1 MTRLGIL
8 LVERLRRDAVQL
20 VLWVGGTAGL
30 AAASTVGVAASF
42 GTEQDRVSLVAAA
55 LANPVIL
62 LFRGLPSGT
71 DPGAFIAFLILPFLA
86 MLAAFMTSFLAVR
99 HTRAAE
105 ESGLAELVEATPAG
119 RVLPT
124 VATVAEG
131 AIAAIALTGAI
142 TAVLVASGLEFGG
155 SLLVGSASGAIALV
169 FLGVG
174 LAAAQLVRTSRAANS
189 VSVTVLLVTFFVAG
203 IGNALGTPSADLQRM
218 ESSWLTW
225 LSPFGWAES
234 TRAFD
239 ENALLPLVW
248 CVLLA
253 SALVTFSFVLFAR
266 RDTGSS
272 LIAERPGRPTA
283 RASLSSTTA
292 LIARLS
298 WPATAAWM
306 VGGFASGVLATA
318 LAPAVDSVAVQNP
331 AIAQVLSQV
340 SASGTDLNRGL
351 VVIFFTMVGILA
363 ACAGVQTV
371 ARARQE
377 ETRGSA
383 ELVRALAVGRV
394 RWLIDF
400 VGIALAAIL
409 LIVLAAVAGAAAGVW
424 AQGADTILIADA
436 VVVGAGQVLAAGVF
450 VGATAVVF
458 AVFPRATIP
467 VGWTLVLLGAVLGLF
482 GPLFGLPDGVVDSS
496 PFAVTPLP
504 SENGIDPRGL
514 AWLVVA
520 LVAAVAASALL
531 MRRRELAPPG

>member
-1 MTRLGIL
+1 
-8 LVERLRRDAVQL
+8 
-20 VLWVGGTAGL
+20 
-30 AAASTVGVAASF
+30 
-42 GTEQDRVSLVAAA
+42 
-55 LANPVIL
+55 
-62 LFRGLPSGT
+62 
-71 DPGAFIAFLILPFLA
+71 
-86 MLAAFMTSFLAVR
+86 
-99 HTRAAE
+99 
-105 ESGLAELVEATPAG
+105 
-119 RVLPT
+119 
-124 VATVAEG
+124 
-131 AIAAIALTGAI
+131 
-142 TAVLVASGLEFGG
+142 
-155 SLLVGSASGAIALV
+155 
-169 FLGVG
+169 
-174 LAAAQLVRTSRAANS
+174 
-189 VSVTVLLVTFFVAG
+189 
-203 IGNALGTPSADLQRM
+203 
-218 ESSWLTW
+218 
-225 LSPFGWAES
+225 
-234 TRAFD
+234 
-239 ENALLPLVW
+239 
-248 CVLLA
+248 
-253 SALVTFSFVLFAR
+253 
-266 RDTGSS
+266 
-272 LIAERPGRPTA
+272 
-283 RASLSSTTA
+283 
-292 LIARLS
+292 
-298 WPATAAWM
+298 M

-331 AIAQVLSQV
+331 AIAQVLAQV

-377 ETRGSA
+377 ETRGTA

-458 AVFPRATIP
+458 AVLPRATIP